1 MDLIGLHK
9 SETMKWLCCILY
21 LPSSHD
27 SSRTITMNVAHRALQ
42 NNWIYLIFFNVVSQL
57 KVIANIVVYESFC
70 ANYSFF
76 LMSVVIVIIFLK
88 LLFESLHL
96 CLFLT
101 PIDNLLPL
109 EINPCWLNDTDPVP
123 S

>member
-21 LPSSHD
+21 LPSFHD

-76 LMSVVIVIIFLK
+76 LMSVVIVIILLK
-88 LLFESLHL
+88 LLFEPLHL

-109 EINPCWLNDTDPVP
+109 EINPCWLNNTDPVP

>member
-1 MDLIGLHK
+1 
-9 SETMKWLCCILY
+9 
-21 LPSSHD
+21 
-27 SSRTITMNVAHRALQ
+27 MNVAHRALQ

-109 EINPCWLNDTDPVP
+109 EINPCWLNNTDPVP